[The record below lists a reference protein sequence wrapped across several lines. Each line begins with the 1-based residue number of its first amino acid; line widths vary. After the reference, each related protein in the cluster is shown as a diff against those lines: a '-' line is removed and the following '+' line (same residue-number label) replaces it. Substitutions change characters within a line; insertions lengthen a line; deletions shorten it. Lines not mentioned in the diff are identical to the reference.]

1 MKDFSLHKNPQRGH
15 RYQYGDG
22 IWWSVELKRWMI
34 SDLGLISQVLRNP
47 DFVVH
52 EYRFDLA
59 LSRHGVHLPHL
70 TRMREFLP
78 LAVEGERHS
87 ELRNRMIREISLNT
101 VAAVEAYEAALAAA
115 LDETIVRSR
124 DGTACLARDVL
135 LPSLRKA
142 SIVLAGLAPWLSSI
156 DEIEHLADLPLFFD
170 DLISIK
176 KRMQL
181 EAIAAQVLHAMP
193 ADMDVDERYL
203 RLSMLT
209 LAIDTLSAS
218 VTLSVKSILE
228 REPGVALNQVNWDA
242 ELTSTGLP
250 FIERKAAKD
259 ALLLDKVISRND
271 RVRLLVDA
279 AGFQGNACP
288 RYSDLYFA
296 AGAHQCI
303 GKAAS
308 RKIWKSTVEQL
319 RMINRCLQVTAF
331 SFRGRDTVFSFP
343 ESFEVTIHERHRETP
358 AFRNRNNQGA

>member
-1 MKDFSLHKNPQRGH
+1 
-15 RYQYGDG
+15 
-22 IWWSVELKRWMI
+22 
-34 SDLGLISQVLRNP
+34 
-47 DFVVH
+47 
-52 EYRFDLA
+52 
-59 LSRHGVHLPHL
+59 
-70 TRMREFLP
+70 
-78 LAVEGERHS
+78 
-87 ELRNRMIREISLNT
+87 
-101 VAAVEAYEAALAAA
+101 
-115 LDETIVRSR
+115 
-124 DGTACLARDVL
+124 
-135 LPSLRKA
+135 
-142 SIVLAGLAPWLSSI
+142 GLAPWLSSI

-288 RYSDLYFA
+288 RYSDLYF
-296 AGAHQCI
+296 
-303 GKAAS
+303 
-308 RKIWKSTVEQL
+308 
-319 RMINRCLQVTAF
+319 
-331 SFRGRDTVFSFP
+331 
-343 ESFEVTIHERHRETP
+343 
-358 AFRNRNNQGA
+358 